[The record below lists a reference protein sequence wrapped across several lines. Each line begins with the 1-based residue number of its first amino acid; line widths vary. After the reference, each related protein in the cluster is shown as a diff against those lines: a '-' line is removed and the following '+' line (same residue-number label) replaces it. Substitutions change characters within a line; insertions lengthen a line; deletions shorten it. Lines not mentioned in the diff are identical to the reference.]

1 MNHDSSNDTANNIF
15 LQFFIDRLNSYQS
28 HVNYLPIIGQSI
40 DHIKYNH
47 NEQQQQQN
55 VSSSSS
61 PSSAISTERII
72 LDQIVRDMETQSGGP
87 LFNNNFITTV
97 FPSTLNYSSIV
108 SSSSTVV
115 KQLIYD
121 NNNNQDVAVSMAST
135 PPTTEPIWDP
145 DLVADPLWT
154 TIPMTIL
161 YVLILV
167 TGVIGNVLTCVVIAR
182 NRYMHTATN
191 YYLFSLA
198 ISDLL
203 LLVLG
208 LPQEIYQIW
217 YRYPYVFG
225 EAFCILRGFSSEA
238 STNSSV
244 LTITAFT
251 MERYIAICH
260 PLRAHTM
267 SKLSRAIKL
276 IVIIWMLGFLCA
288 APIAYQFGIVFDYL
302 NGQIPIQQSA
312 ACNIK
317 RPVPYLEEHIFALSS
332 LIVFVLPVTWITVLY
347 ILIGIKLR
355 QSSKNANPD
364 MARLR
369 RRPIKRLRAVSLSK
383 RFIHLASAADAA
395 TATTTADNISIEID
409 QSSNKEQAKEC
420 KKNSNKFKQGKC
432 RPMPLIKDMNES
444 MSSSSSNQPNAGD
457 ETTKGSE
464 VIKCYSHVQQSFL
477 SSSTPSSPLVITPTT
492 IGQPNK
498 SLRRQKIA
506 KFKSSSTISNSS
518 TSSSNSLAQRRA
530 VIKMLTAVVV
540 AFFICF
546 APFHAQR
553 LMAIYVKNPSD
564 YETIAFTLL
573 TYISGVTYYLSA
585 TINPILYSIMSVR
598 FRQAF
603 HDTFVRTFCPS
614 VFNQFDHRGTT
625 RQMYCSTYS
634 HHHQQQ
640 HMSSG
645 KLMNVREKTI
655 INRHDQSITGKQTA
669 TTTTIP
675 KNGMTQIDEHCSA
688 DNKNIYRTNENENG

>member
-1 MNHDSSNDTANNIF
+1 
-15 LQFFIDRLNSYQS
+15 
-28 HVNYLPIIGQSI
+28 
-40 DHIKYNH
+40 
-47 NEQQQQQN
+47 
-55 VSSSSS
+55 
-61 PSSAISTERII
+61 
-72 LDQIVRDMETQSGGP
+72 
-87 LFNNNFITTV
+87 
-97 FPSTLNYSSIV
+97 
-108 SSSSTVV
+108 
-115 KQLIYD
+115 
-121 NNNNQDVAVSMAST
+121 
-135 PPTTEPIWDP
+135 
-145 DLVADPLWT
+145 
-154 TIPMTIL
+154 MTIL
-161 YVLILV
+161 YILILV

-217 YRYPYVFG
+217 YRYPYIFG

-276 IVIIWMLGFLCA
+276 IIIIWLLGFLCA

-302 NGQIPIQQSA
+302 NDQIPIKQSA

-317 RPVPYLEEHIFALSS
+317 RSIPYLEEHIFALSS

-355 QSSKNANPD
+355 QSSKNTNPD
-364 MARLR
+364 LSRNSLR
-369 RRPIKRLRAVSLSK
+369 RRRIKRRFRAVTLSK
-383 RFIHLASAADAA
+383 RFIHLASSSAAAHNS
-395 TATTTADNISIEID
+395 TTTTTTSTITSDNISIDEND
-409 QSSNKEQAKEC
+409 QQQQ
-420 KKNSNKFKQGKC
+420 QGKQQ
-432 RPMPLIKDMNES
+432 RSRTLIKDLNEITI
-444 MSSSSSNQPNAGD
+444 SSSSSGSINKRLNKND
-457 ETTKGSE
+457 DENVETTAAKSSD
-464 VIKCYSHVQQSFL
+464 VMKCFTGTGNHIIQQQESF
-477 SSSTPSSPLVITPTT
+477 SIPSSP
-492 IGQPNK
+492 
-498 SLRRQKIA
+498 QKMKMS

-530 VIKMLTAVVV
+530 VIKMLTAVVA

-603 HDTFVRTFCPS
+603 HDTFVRTFCSS
-614 VFNQFDHRGTT
+614 VSNQFNDHHNHNRG
-625 RQMYCSTYS
+625 QMYCSTYS
-634 HHHQQQ
+634 HHHSYHQQQ
-640 HMSSG
+640 QQQQKQHQKSII
-645 KLMNVREKTI
+645 NDREKSII
-655 INRHDQSITGKQTA
+655 INNNRQTTITIGKQT
-669 TTTTIP
+669 TKTP
-675 KNGMTQIDEHCSA
+675 KNGITPIDDD
-688 DNKNIYRTNENENG
+688 DNRSIDNNNPYLNKKCIENCIKQKNFFKANFFFLFIYLPFLLFF